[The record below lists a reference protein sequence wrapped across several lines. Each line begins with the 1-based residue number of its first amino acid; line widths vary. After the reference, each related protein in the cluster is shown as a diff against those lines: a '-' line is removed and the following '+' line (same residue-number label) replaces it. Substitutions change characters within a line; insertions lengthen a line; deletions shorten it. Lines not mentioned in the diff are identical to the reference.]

1 MKAQRKGLLLC
12 DCVRGTCRG
21 ERGRRGWGRLAGKS
35 RMAAGGWVKEE
46 GRTGSGWCRGRG
58 SEGLYESTWGG
69 SGDVDAGRIW
79 FRVRRG
85 CSQWKGFVGDGLL
98 RPERKGLLCILL
110 GGFEGMRVSRLTSEA
125 PVGPRK
131 ASGVLH
137 KRVEGVL
144 RRGASRD
151 KLNISGLAVS
161 LPLTRGLAGGSV
173 PNGSTSPPANGS
185 GVAFTVN
192 SSASV
197 GLAGR
202 GEFT

>member
-1 MKAQRKGLLLC
+1 M
-12 DCVRGTCRG
+12 
-21 ERGRRGWGRLAGKS
+21 
-35 RMAAGGWVKEE
+35 
-46 GRTGSGWCRGRG
+46 
-58 SEGLYESTWGG
+58 WGG

-98 RPERKGLLCILL
+98 RPERKGLLCVLV

-125 PVGPRK
+125 AVGPRK

-137 KRVEGVL
+137 KRVAGVL
-144 RRGASRD
+144 RGAANRD

-161 LPLTRGLAGGSV
+161 LPFIKGLTEGCV
-173 PNGSTSPPANGS
+173 PNGSNSPPANGS
-185 GVAFTVN
+185 ERGLTVN

>member
-1 MKAQRKGLLLC
+1 MLC

-21 ERGRRGWGRLAGKS
+21 ERGSRGWGRLAGKS
-35 RMAAGGWVKEE
+35 IMAAGGCVNDE

-58 SEGLYESTWGG
+58 REGLYESMWGG
-69 SGDVDAGRIW
+69 SGEVDAGRIW

-85 CSQWKGFVGDGLL
+85 WSQWKGFVGDGLL
-98 RPERKGLLCILL
+98 RPERKGLLCVFV
-110 GGFEGMRVSRLTSEA
+110 GGFGGMSVSRLTSEA

-137 KRVEGVL
+137 KRAAGAL
-144 RRGASRD
+144 RGGASRD
-151 KLNISGLAVS
+151 KLNISGLDVS
-161 LPLTRGLAGGSV
+161 LPFIWGLAVGSV
-173 PNGSTSPPANGS
+173 PNGSSSPPANGS
-185 GVAFTVN
+185 ETDLTLN